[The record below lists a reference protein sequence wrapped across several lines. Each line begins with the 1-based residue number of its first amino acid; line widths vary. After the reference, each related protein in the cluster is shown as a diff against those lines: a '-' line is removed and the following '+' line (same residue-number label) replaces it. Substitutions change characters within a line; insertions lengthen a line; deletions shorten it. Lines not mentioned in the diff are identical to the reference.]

1 VTSEPG
7 SKGTPMARRR
17 FIQGSAAL
25 VSTVAIS
32 AAATPTLL
40 RARADPVRPQ
50 VPVPVPDTD
59 SELSAQLRRGQPLPA
74 SDGGD
79 LLVLNYHK
87 VFGDLNPPPALG
99 NIISVTASQLMSH
112 LMMLRSAGFTSVRL
126 ADVVRAR
133 AQGATLPPRSVLI
146 TFDDGTAGQ
155 WISAD
160 AVLRQAGFTAV
171 TFLITS
177 YVGRAPFVNW
187 REVRAM
193 VASGRWEVG
202 DHTHNDHHVVPSGPA
217 MPLTSSLITRAWNPR
232 TRTMETLTGAEAR
245 VRSDLLQSLTTLQ
258 TQGLTRPLAFAYPF
272 SKVDGPTND
281 RRLSDYVEQALAS
294 LFPLRFTNYSPCR
307 LVSPAELAVGL
318 LPRLEVHR
326 PVSALELYEQI
337 RAASMVVK
345 SPTVEVLRNQVPAQ
359 GLGHNHTHTRPLQ

>member
-7 SKGTPMARRR
+7 SNGTPMARRR
-17 FIQGSAAL
+17 FIQGGAAL
-25 VSTVAIS
+25 VSTLAIS

-40 RARADPVRPQ
+40 RAGTDPVRPQ
-50 VPVPVPDTD
+50 VRVPVPDTD
-59 SELSAQLRRGQPLPA
+59 SELSAQIRQGRSLPA
-74 SDGGD
+74 SDRGD

-87 VFGDLNPPPALG
+87 VFGDKNAPPAAG
-99 NIISVTASQLMSH
+99 NMISVTASQLMSH
-112 LMMLRSAGFTSVRL
+112 LMMLRSAGFRSVRL

-133 AQGATLPPRSVLI
+133 AQGTTLPPRSVLI

-155 WISAD
+155 WIYAD
-160 AVLRQAGFTAV
+160 TVLRKAGFSAV

-187 REVRAM
+187 REVRSM

-202 DHTHNDHHVVPSGPA
+202 DHTHNDHHVVPPGPA

-232 TRTMETLTGAEAR
+232 TRMTETLSGAEAR
-245 VRSDLLQSLTTLQ
+245 VRADLVQSLTTLQ
-258 TQGLTRPLAFAYPF
+258 SQGLARPLAFAYPF
-272 SKVDGPTND
+272 SKVDGPGND
-281 RRLSDYVEQALAS
+281 QGLSDYVEQALAI
-294 LFPLRFTNYSPCR
+294 LFPVRFTNYSPCR

-318 LPRLEVHR
+318 VPRLEVHR

-337 RAASMVVK
+337 RAASMAVT
-345 SPTVEVLRNQVPAQ
+345 SPTVEVLRSDVPAQ
-359 GLGHNHTHTRPLQ
+359 GWDHTHTHSHLLH